1 MDISQIDLSNLKSE
15 SPRDDHLIDL
25 MTQAFRDEIQCTI
38 AYASLDAIEPFSDFV
53 PTISKDYRD
62 FFNEEL
68 SKDTPPPLWVYAK
81 AGKLIMSDH
90 YYAYTMYKELKLE
103 LANCLVLGDTPKI
116 KGVFYGESYYMGP
129 DSNLRLQVLED

>member
-1 MDISQIDLSNLKSE
+1 
-15 SPRDDHLIDL
+15 
-25 MTQAFRDEIQCTI
+25 MTQAFRDEIQCTT
-38 AYASLDAIEPFSDFV
+38 AYVSLDAIEPFSDFV
-53 PTISKDYRD
+53 PTITKGYRD
-62 FFNEEL
+62 YFNEEL
-68 SKDTPPPLWVYAK
+68 SKDTPIPLWVYAK

-129 DSNLRLQVLED
+129 DSNLRLQEIED